1 MESPIK
7 LTETAPLVYL
17 REPKPVGK
25 TKSLLHL
32 QPPVKKAQSM
42 TDQENDPL
50 LADSDGKA
58 SLRPR
63 ESVSNKVIR

>member
-1 MESPIK
+1 M
-7 LTETAPLVYL
+7 
-17 REPKPVGK
+17 
-25 TKSLLHL
+25 LHL

-50 LADSDGKA
+50 LGDSDEKV

-63 ESVSNKVIR
+63 ESVSNKVIC